1 MKRFLFSMLALLS
14 VMAIN
19 AQNWTE
25 PSGNDFLTST
35 PIYVH
40 VKVNGVV
47 ANANNGLEV
56 AAFMNGECRAVSG
69 RPSDTNNLFT
79 LRVWG
84 NPDEVGDA
92 ITFKVFDHR
101 YGLLFSFNNEVLF
114 TGETVAEV
122 PYELNID
129 RPTGVSITNPISIT
143 TKFPAQIDLN
153 QYLQFDYVGFIGDDL
168 VIYEPLGESTIETK
182 LSYNW
187 TTPDGGEFT
196 AFTIDSVNVLTATK
210 STLLPDSD
218 ENTGEKVML
227 TIKSPD
233 AYSSLC
239 TDSTVIIINELITP
253 VTGIKCPIDT
263 VRINKGESLYLNEE
277 LMNSIVIE
285 PEDATNKSF
294 SFVPLD
300 NPDAFVQGVAML
312 GGTYKVKI
320 VSDADPAIYTTIIVE
335 VYAPVESVVVRP
347 NTFQAALGD
356 NILDLV
362 TPSVHIFPNDATN
375 KEFSL
380 LIPSEASDA
389 IVDNVA
395 VASGE
400 YEILVVSLDNIEYT
414 QQITVIITEITAPES
429 IDVDINTNAYEK
441 LRSMVTI
448 NPEVEEGESYTITPK
463 DAESA
468 QAFGENGIAL
478 KNGTFTLVVTSV
490 ANPRVSAEVIVN
502 VSTPVDI
509 TFPESLT
516 ISKYRDTEFE
526 LTITGDN
533 FDPSLVTFEFTRDFY
548 PQDFGIPTITN
559 ADDGAGKKWH
569 IRGTG
574 SGNSVLQVYYD
585 GIQMPR
591 YNAYNCEIQTLAEVA
606 FNNDGWDWIYVPGN
620 IELTDN
626 GDNPA
631 YRDFLNIDDNNK
643 VIEIRSQ
650 TELLYNDKNYGFIGT
665 IQSLNPLDGMYKI
678 KAKYADASNCVLL
691 TNEDGWT
698 SADFEV
704 KKGYTWVGYSNEW
717 NITLEEFNQIET
729 NTPSEGDR
737 IIGKTNFAEYSN
749 GEWVGS
755 DFTFE
760 VGKGYI
766 YYNTAEDTK
775 PLSFVYFPDFS
786 TQTYSTIKLSS
797 KGQSKRNGS
806 DVWNYDA
813 SQYADN
819 MAIVAEIEGLENPE
833 EYTIGAFVGDECR
846 GMGKVVKDGK
856 MMINV
861 AGESGET
868 VTFRL
873 HNENTGEFIPLETE
887 VRYSNGYGSL
897 KSPLAITGASITGI
911 SEITTGEND
920 EETYY
925 DLYGRK
931 VEGNLST
938 GIYIVKTVK
947 NGKVTVTKVSKK

>member
-1 MKRFLFSMLALLS
+1 MKKLLFTMFALLS

-19 AQNWTE
+19 AQNWTG
-25 PSGNDFLTST
+25 PSGNDYQTST
-35 PIYVH
+35 PIYLQ

-47 ANANNGLEV
+47 ATSNDALEV
-56 AAFMNGECRAVSG
+56 AAFINGECRAVTFTYDANAS
-69 RPSDTNNLFT
+69 NLLT

-84 NPDEVGDA
+84 DPDEVGQT
-92 ITFKVFDHR
+92 ITFKVFDHL
-101 YGLLFSFNNEVLF
+101 YGLLYSFSNTVPF

-143 TKFPAQIDLN
+143 TKFPAEIDLN
-153 QYLQFDYVGFIGDDL
+153 QYLQFDYVGFIGGDL
-168 VIYEPLGESTIETK
+168 VDYEPLGESTIETT
-182 LSYNW
+182 LSYSW

-196 AFTIDSVNVLTATK
+196 AFSIDGNNILTANKAT
-210 STLLPDSD
+210 TAD
-218 ENTGEKVML
+218 GEEATL
-227 TIKSPD
+227 TIKAPE
-233 AYSSLC
+233 ANRALC
-239 TDSTVIIINELITP
+239 TGNTVIKIVEQIVP
-253 VTGIKCPIDT
+253 VTSITCSMNT
-263 VRINKGESLYLNEE
+263 INMRKGESIRRNTE
-277 LMNSIVIE
+277 LLNSIVIK
-285 PEDATNKSF
+285 PDDATNKNYYF
-294 SFVPLD
+294 EAAD
-300 NPDAFVQGVAML
+300 NPNAFVNEVAML
-312 GGTYKVKI
+312 GGTHKVKI
-320 VSDADPAIYTTIIVE
+320 VSAFDPAIYTTITAE
-335 VYAPVESVVVRP
+335 VYAPVESLSVSQ
-347 NTFQAALGD
+347 NTIQAALGD

-362 TPSVHIFPNDATN
+362 TPYVTISPDDATN
-375 KEFSL
+375 KEFNL
-380 LIPSEASDA
+380 VIPNEASDA
-389 IVDNVA
+389 IVDNIA
-395 VASGE
+395 IAPGIYTIS
-400 YEILVVSLDNIEYT
+400 VVSADNV
-414 QQITVIITEITAPES
+414 QISKDVTIYITEITAPES

-441 LRSMVTI
+441 LRTQVTI
-448 NPEVEEGESYTITPK
+448 TPEGEYTITPK
-463 DAESA
+463 DEESA
-468 QAFGENGIAL
+468 QAFDENGIAL
-478 KNGTFTLVVTSV
+478 KNGSFTLVVTSKT
-490 ANPRVSAEVIVN
+490 NTKVSKEVIVN

-533 FDPSLVTFEFTRDFY
+533 FDPSLVTFEFTKDFY

-559 ADDGAGKKWH
+559 ADDGAGKKWN

-585 GIQMPR
+585 EIQMPR
-591 YNAYNCEIQTLAEVA
+591 YNAYNCDIQTLAEVA
-606 FNNDGWDWIYVPGN
+606 FNNDGWDWIYVPDN

-626 GDNPA
+626 GSNTA
-631 YRDFLNIDDNNK
+631 YLDFLNIDDNNK

-650 TELLYNDKNYGFIGT
+650 TELLYNDKTYGFIGT
-665 IQSLNPLDGMYKI
+665 IQSLNPWDGMYKI
-678 KAKYADASNCVLL
+678 KAKYEDASMCVFSSL
-691 TNEDGWT
+691 EGYWT
-698 SADFEV
+698 RDISFRA
-704 KKGYTWVGYSNEW
+704 KKGYTWIGYPNEW
-717 NITLEEFNQIET
+717 NLTLDELNQID

-737 IIGKTNFAEYSN
+737 IIGKTNFAEYSR
-749 GEWVGS
+749 GEWVGL
-755 DFTFE
+755 DFTLE
-760 VGKGYI
+760 AGKGYI
-766 YYNTAEDTK
+766 YYNASEEINSI
-775 PLSFVYFPDFS
+775 SFDYTPDFS
-786 TQTYSTIKLSS
+786 TQTYSSIHMSA

-833 EYTIGAFVGDECR
+833 DYTIGAFVGDECR

-861 AGESGET
+861 AGKSGET

-873 HNENTGEFIPLETE
+873 HNEYTGEFIPLETE

-897 KSPLAITGASITGI
+897 KSPLAITGPSISGI

-920 EETYY
+920 EESYY

-931 VEGNLST
+931 VEGELST

>member
-1 MKRFLFSMLALLS
+1 MKKLLFTMFALLS

-19 AQNWTE
+19 AQDWTG
-25 PSGNDFLTST
+25 PSGNDYQTST
-35 PIYVH
+35 PIYLQ

-47 ANANNGLEV
+47 ATSNDGLEV
-56 AAFMNGECRAVSG
+56 AAFINGECRAVTFTYDANAS
-69 RPSDTNNLFT
+69 NLLT

-84 NPDEVGDA
+84 DPDEVGQT
-92 ITFKVFDHR
+92 ITFKVFDHL
-101 YGLLFSFNNEVLF
+101 YGLLYSFSNTVPF

-143 TKFPAQIDLN
+143 TKFPAEIDLN
-153 QYLQFDYVGFIGDDL
+153 QYLQFDYVGFIGGDL
-168 VIYEPLGESTIETK
+168 VDYEPLGESTIETT
-182 LSYNW
+182 LSYSW
-187 TTPDGGEFT
+187 TTPGGGEFT
-196 AFTIDSVNVLTATK
+196 AFSIDGNNILTANKATAI
-210 STLLPDSD
+210 D
-218 ENTGEKVML
+218 GEEATL
-227 TIKSPD
+227 TIKAPE
-233 AYSSLC
+233 ANRALC
-239 TDSTVIIINELITP
+239 TGNTVIKIIEQIVP
-253 VTGIKCPIDT
+253 VTSITCSMNT
-263 VRINKGESLYLNEE
+263 INMIKGESLRRNTE
-277 LMNSIVIE
+277 LLNSIVIK
-285 PEDATNKSF
+285 PDDATNKNYYF
-294 SFVPLD
+294 EAAD
-300 NPDAFVQGVAML
+300 NPNAFVNEVAML
-312 GGTYKVKI
+312 GGTHNVKI
-320 VSDADPAIYTTIIVE
+320 VSAFDPAIYTTIIAE
-335 VYAPVESVVVRP
+335 VYAPVESLSVSQ
-347 NTFQAALGD
+347 NTIQAALGD

-362 TPSVHIFPNDATN
+362 TPYVTISPDDATN
-375 KEFSL
+375 KEFNL
-380 LIPSEASDA
+380 VIPNEASDA
-389 IVDNVA
+389 IVDNIA
-395 VASGE
+395 IAPGIYTIS
-400 YEILVVSLDNIEYT
+400 VVSADNV
-414 QQITVIITEITAPES
+414 QISKDVTIYITEITAPES

-441 LRSMVTI
+441 LRSQVTI
-448 NPEVEEGESYTITPK
+448 IPEGEYTITPK
-463 DAESA
+463 DEESA
-468 QAFGENGIAL
+468 AAFDENGIAL
-478 KNGTFTLVVTSV
+478 KNGSFTLVVTSKT
-490 ANPRVSAEVIVN
+490 NTKVSKEVIVN

-526 LTITGDN
+526 LTITGDG
-533 FDPSLVTFEFTRDFY
+533 FDPSLLRFEFTRDEY
-548 PQDFGIPTITN
+548 PSDFGIPTITN
-559 ADDGAGKKWH
+559 ADDGAGKKWN

-585 GIQMPR
+585 EIQMPR
-591 YNAYNCEIQTLAEVA
+591 YNAYNCDIQTLAEVA

-626 GDNPA
+626 GSNTA
-631 YRDFLNIDDNNK
+631 YLDFLNIDDNNK

-650 TELLYNDKNYGFIGT
+650 TELLYNDKTYGFIGT

-678 KAKYADASNCVLL
+678 KAKYDDASNCVLSN
-691 TNEDGWT
+691 NEGLWT
-698 SADFEV
+698 RDISFRA
-704 KKGYTWVGYSNEW
+704 KKGYTWIGYPNEW
-717 NITLEEFNQIET
+717 NITLDDFNLIDA

-749 GEWVGS
+749 GEWVGLG
-755 DFTFE
+755 FTLE
-760 VGKGYI
+760 AGKGYI
-766 YYNTAEDTK
+766 YYNASEEINSI
-775 PLSFVYFPDFS
+775 SFDYTPDFS
-786 TQTYSTIKLSS
+786 TQTYSSIHMSA

-833 EYTIGAFVGDECR
+833 DYTIGAFVGDECR

-861 AGESGET
+861 AGKSGET

-873 HNENTGEFIPLETE
+873 HNEYTGEFIPLETE

-897 KSPLAITGASITGI
+897 KSPLAITGPSISGI

-931 VEGNLST
+931 VEGELST

>member
-1 MKRFLFSMLALLS
+1 MKKFLFTMFALLS

-19 AQNWTE
+19 AQNWTG
-25 PSGNDFLTST
+25 PSENDYQTST
-35 PIYVH
+35 PIYLH

-47 ANANNGLEV
+47 ATSNDGLEV
-56 AAFMNGECRAVSG
+56 AAFINGECRAVTFTYDANAS
-69 RPSDTNNLFT
+69 NLLT

-84 NPDEVGDA
+84 NPEEVGQT
-92 ITFKVFDHR
+92 ITFKVFDHL
-101 YGLLFSFNNEVLF
+101 YGLLYSFSNTVPF

-143 TKFPAQIDLN
+143 TKFPAEIDLN
-153 QYLQFDYVGFIGDDL
+153 QYLQFDYVGFIGGDL
-168 VIYEPLGESTIETK
+168 VDYEPLGESTIETT
-182 LSYNW
+182 LSYSW
-187 TTPDGGEFT
+187 TSPDGGEFS
-196 AFTIDSVNVLTATK
+196 AFSIDGNNILTANKATAI
-210 STLLPDSD
+210 D
-218 ENTGEKVML
+218 GEEATL
-227 TIKSPD
+227 TIKAPE
-233 AYSSLC
+233 ANRALC
-239 TDSTVIIINELITP
+239 RGNTVIKIIEKIVP
-253 VTGIKCPIDT
+253 VTSITCSMDK
-263 VRINKGESLYLNEE
+263 INMIKGESLRRNTE
-277 LMNSIVIE
+277 LLNSIVIK
-285 PEDATNKSF
+285 PDDATNKNYYF
-294 SFVPLD
+294 EAAD
-300 NPDAFVQGVAML
+300 NPNAFVNEVAML
-312 GGTYKVKI
+312 GGTHNVKI
-320 VSDADPAIYTTIIVE
+320 VSAFNPAIYTTIIAE
-335 VYAPVESVVVRP
+335 VYAPVEYVRVTQ
-347 NTFQAALGD
+347 NTFQAAIGD

-362 TPSVHIFPNDATN
+362 TPYVKVGPDDATN
-375 KEFSL
+375 QSFYLEV
-380 LIPSEASDA
+380 PAEASDA
-389 IVDNVA
+389 IVNNIA
-395 VASGE
+395 YEPGE
-400 YEILVVSLDNIEYT
+400 FTLYVVSEENAQLKSE
-414 QQITVIITEITAPES
+414 ITVVITQIIAPES

-441 LRSMVTI
+441 LRSQVTI
-448 NPEVEEGESYTITPK
+448 TPEGEYTITPK
-463 DAESA
+463 DEESA
-468 QAFGENGIAL
+468 QAFDENGIAL
-478 KNGTFTLVVTSV
+478 KNGSFKLVVTSKT
-490 ANPRVSAEVIVN
+490 NTKVSKDVIVN

-559 ADDGAGKKWH
+559 ADDGAGKKWN

-698 SADFEV
+698 SADFDV

-717 NITLEEFNQIET
+717 AITLEEFNQIDT

-897 KSPLAITGASITGI
+897 KSPLTITGPSISGI
-911 SEITTGEND
+911 SEITTGESD

>member
-84 NPDEVGDA
+84 NTDEVGDT
-92 ITFKVFDHR
+92 ITFKVYDHR

-320 VSDADPAIYTTIIVE
+320 VSDAAPAIYTTIIVE

-362 TPSVHIFPNDATN
+362 SPSVHIFPDDATN
-375 KEFSL
+375 KEFRL

-400 YEILVVSLDNIEYT
+400 YKILVVSLDNIEFA
-414 QQITVIITEITAPES
+414 QEITIIITEITAPES
-429 IDVDINTNAYEK
+429 IDVDINTNAYDK
-441 LRSMVTI
+441 LRTLVTI
-448 NPEVEEGESYTITPK
+448 NPEGEYTITPK
-463 DAESA
+463 DEESA
-468 QAFGENGIAL
+468 QAFDENGIAL
-478 KNGTFTLVVTSV
+478 KNGSFTLVV
-490 ANPRVSAEVIVN
+490 AWINNPNVYAEVTVN

-509 TFPESLT
+509 TFPQSLT
-516 ISKYRDTEFE
+516 IFKHKDTEFE
-526 LTITGDN
+526 LTMTGDN
-533 FDPSLVTFEFTRDFY
+533 FDPSLVSFEFTRTEE
-548 PQDFGIPTITN
+548 PMQFGIPTITT
-559 ADDGAGKKWH
+559 ADDGAGLKWN

-574 SGNSVLQVYYD
+574 SGYVELRVLYD
-585 GIQMPR
+585 GQVMPR
-591 YNAYNCEIQTLAEVA
+591 NSQDSICYIQTLADVT
-606 FNNDGWDWIYVPGN
+606 FNNDGWDWIYIPEY
-620 IELTDN
+620 IDLLDYS
-626 GDNPA
+626 GDTQTG
-631 YRDFLNIDDNNK
+631 YLDFLNIDDNNK

-650 TELLYNDKNYGFIGT
+650 SELLYNDKTYGFIGT
-665 IQSLNPLDGMYKI
+665 INYLEPSEGMYKI
-678 KAKYADASNCVLL
+678 KAKYEDPSMCVFSSL
-691 TNEDGWT
+691 E
-698 SADFEV
+698 
-704 KKGYTWVGYSNEW
+704 GYWCRESFWVDPGFTWIGHSNEW
-717 NITLEEFNQIET
+717 DLTLDEFNLIED
-729 NTPSEGDR
+729 NHPSDGDQL
-737 IIGKTNFAEYSN
+737 IGKTNFAEYSA
-749 GEWVGS
+749 GEWVGA
-755 DFTFE
+755 DFTLE
-760 VGKGYI
+760 AGKGYI
-766 YYNTAEDTK
+766 YYNSADTAK
-775 PLSFVYFPDFS
+775 YISFDYIPSFS
-786 TQTYSTIKLSS
+786 TQTNSSRRLSAKS
-797 KGQSKRNGS
+797 QSLRNGS
-806 DVWNYDA
+806 DIWEYDA
-813 SQYADN
+813 SQFADN
-819 MAIVAEIEGLENPE
+819 MAIVAEIAELENPE
-833 EYTIGAFVGDECR
+833 DYTIGAFVGDECR

-856 MMINV
+856 MMISV
-861 AGESGET
+861 AGKSGET
-868 VTFRL
+868 VSFRL
-873 HNENTGEFIPLETE
+873 HNEYTGEFIPLETE
-887 VRYSNGYGSL
+887 VRYSNRLGSL
-897 KSPLAITGASITGI
+897 KSPLIITGSSITGV
-911 SEITTGEND
+911 SEITTDGNDGES
-920 EETYY
+920 YY
-925 DLYGRK
+925 DLSGRK
-931 VEGNLST
+931 VEGNIST
-938 GIYIVKTVK
+938 GVYVVKTVK
-947 NGKVTVTKVSKK
+947 NGQVIVKKEIKR

>member
-1 MKRFLFSMLALLS
+1 MKKLLFTMFALLS

-19 AQNWTE
+19 AQNWTG
-25 PSGNDFLTST
+25 PSGNDYQTST
-35 PIYVH
+35 PIYLQ

-47 ANANNGLEV
+47 ATSNDALEV
-56 AAFMNGECRAVSG
+56 AAFINGECRAVTFTYDANAS
-69 RPSDTNNLFT
+69 NLLT

-84 NPDEVGDA
+84 NPEEVGQT
-92 ITFKVFDHR
+92 ITFKVFDHL
-101 YGLLFSFNNEVLF
+101 YGLLYSFSKTVQF

-143 TKFPAQIDLN
+143 TKFPAEIDLN
-153 QYLQFDYVGFIGDDL
+153 QYLQFDYVGFIGGDL
-168 VIYEPLGESTIETK
+168 VDYEPLGESTIETT
-182 LSYNW
+182 LSYSW

-196 AFTIDSVNVLTATK
+196 AFSIDGNNILTANKAT
-210 STLLPDSD
+210 TAD
-218 ENTGEKVML
+218 GEEASL
-227 TIKSPD
+227 TIKAPE
-233 AYSSLC
+233 ANRALC
-239 TDSTVIIINELITP
+239 TGNTVIKIIEKIVP
-253 VTGIKCPIDT
+253 VTSITCSMDK
-263 VRINKGESLYLNEE
+263 INMTKGESLRRNTE
-277 LMNSIVIE
+277 LLNSIVIK
-285 PEDATNKSF
+285 PDDATNKNYYF
-294 SFVPLD
+294 EAAD
-300 NPDAFVQGVAML
+300 NPNAFVNEVAML
-312 GGTYKVKI
+312 GGTHNVKI
-320 VSDADPAIYTTIIVE
+320 VSAYDPAIYTTIIAE
-335 VYAPVESVVVRP
+335 VYAPVEYVRVTE
-347 NTFQAALGD
+347 NTFQAAIGD

-362 TPSVHIFPNDATN
+362 TPYVKVGPDDATN
-375 KEFSL
+375 QSFYLEV
-380 LIPSEASDA
+380 PAEASDA
-389 IVDNVA
+389 IVDNIA
-395 VASGE
+395 YEPGE
-400 YEILVVSLDNIEYT
+400 FTLYVVSEENAQLKSE
-414 QQITVIITEITAPES
+414 ITVVITDIIAPES

-441 LRSMVTI
+441 LRSQVTI
-448 NPEVEEGESYTITPK
+448 IPEGEYTITPK
-463 DAESA
+463 DEESA
-468 QAFGENGIAL
+468 QAFDETGIAV
-478 KNGTFTLVVTSV
+478 KNGRFTLVVASKT
-490 ANPRVSAEVIVN
+490 NPNVSKEVIVN

-526 LTITGDN
+526 LTITGDG
-533 FDPSLVTFEFTRDFY
+533 FDPSLLRFEFTRDEY
-548 PQDFGIPTITN
+548 PSDFGIPTITN
-559 ADDGAGKKWH
+559 ADDGAGKKWN

-606 FNNDGWDWIYVPGN
+606 FNNDGWDWIYVPSD
-620 IELTDN
+620 IDLTDN
-626 GDNPA
+626 GNNPA
-631 YRDFLNIDDNNK
+631 YLDFLNIDDNNK

-650 TELLYNDKNYGFIGT
+650 TELLYNDKTYGFIGT
-665 IQSLNPLDGMYKI
+665 ITTLNPLDGMYKI
-678 KAKYADASNCVLL
+678 KAKYDDASNCVLSN
-691 TNEDGWT
+691 NEGLWT
-698 SADFEV
+698 RDISFRA
-704 KKGYTWVGYSNEW
+704 KKGYTWIGYPNEW
-717 NITLEEFNQIET
+717 NLTLDELNQID

-749 GEWVGS
+749 GEWVGLG
-755 DFTFE
+755 FTLE
-760 VGKGYI
+760 AGKGYI
-766 YYNTAEDTK
+766 YYNASEEINSI
-775 PLSFVYFPDFS
+775 SFDYTPDFS
-786 TQTYSTIKLSS
+786 TQTYSSIHMSA

-833 EYTIGAFVGDECR
+833 DYTIGAFVGDECR

-861 AGESGET
+861 SGKSGET

-873 HNENTGEFIPLETE
+873 HNEYTGEFIPLETE

-897 KSPLAITGASITGI
+897 KSPLAITGPSISGI

-931 VEGNLST
+931 VEGELST

>member
-1 MKRFLFSMLALLS
+1 MKKFLFTMFALLS

-19 AQNWTE
+19 AQNWTG
-25 PSGNDFLTST
+25 PSGNDYPTST
-35 PIYVH
+35 PIYLQ

-47 ANANNGLEV
+47 ATSNDGLEV
-56 AAFMNGECRAVSG
+56 AAFINGECRAVTHTYDANAS
-69 RPSDTNNLFT
+69 NLLT

-84 NPDEVGDA
+84 NPEEVGQT
-92 ITFKVFDHR
+92 ITFKVFDHY
-101 YGLLFSFNNEVLF
+101 YGLLYSFSNTVEF
-114 TGETVAEV
+114 TGETVEV
-122 PYELNID
+122 PYVLNID
-129 RPTGVSITNPISIT
+129 KPTAVVIDDPITIT
-143 TKFPAQIDLN
+143 TKFPAEIDLTN
-153 QYLQFDYVGFIGDDL
+153 YFKFDYMGLNSGDL
-168 VIYEPLGESTIETK
+168 VTYEPLGESTIETT
-182 LSYNW
+182 LSYKW

-196 AFTIDSVNVLTATK
+196 AFSIDGNNILTATK
-210 STLLPDSD
+210 ETAAG
-218 ENTGEKVML
+218 GEEAKL
-227 TIKSPD
+227 TIKAPE
-233 AYSSLC
+233 ANGTLC
-239 TDSTVIIINELITP
+239 TGSTFINIIEQIVP
-253 VTGIKCPIDT
+253 VTSITCSINS
-263 VRINKGESLYLNEE
+263 VQMNKGESLYDKLTDA
-277 LMNSIVIE
+277 IVIA
-285 PEDATNKSF
+285 PADASNKSYYF
-294 SFVPLD
+294 EATDTPA
-300 NPDAFVQGVAML
+300 AFENGVAML
-312 GGTYKVKI
+312 GGSYQVKI
-320 VSDADPAIYTTIIVE
+320 ISAYDSSIFTTITVD
-335 VYAPVESVVVRP
+335 VTAPVEYVRVLQG
-347 NTFQAALGD
+347 TFQAALGD

-362 TPSVHIFPNDATN
+362 TPHVIVGPDDATN
-375 KEFSL
+375 KSFYLEV
-380 LIPSEASDA
+380 PAEASDA
-389 IVDNVA
+389 IVDNIA
-395 VASGE
+395 IEPGE
-400 YEILVVSLDNIEYT
+400 FTLYVVSMENEQLKSE
-414 QQITVIITEITAPES
+414 ITVVITQIIAPES
-429 IDVDINTNAYEK
+429 IDVDINTNAYVK
-441 LRSMVTI
+441 LRAQVTI
-448 NPEVEEGESYTITPK
+448 TPEGEYTITPK
-463 DAESA
+463 DEESA
-468 QAFGENGIAL
+468 AAFDENGNAL
-478 KNGTFTLVVTSV
+478 KNGSFTLVVTSKT
-490 ANPRVSAEVIVN
+490 NTKVSKEVIVN

-559 ADDGAGKKWH
+559 ADDGAGKKWN

-606 FNNDGWDWIYVPGN
+606 FNNDGWDWIYVPDN

-631 YRDFLNIDDNNK
+631 YLEFLNIDDNNK

-678 KAKYADASNCVLL
+678 KAKYDDASNCVLSN
-691 TNEDGWT
+691 NEGLWT
-698 SADFEV
+698 RDISFRA
-704 KKGYTWVGYSNEW
+704 KKGYTWIGYPNEW
-717 NITLEEFNQIET
+717 NITLDDFNLIDA

-766 YYNTAEDTK
+766 YYNASEEINSI
-775 PLSFVYFPDFS
+775 SFDYTPDFS
-786 TQTYSTIKLSS
+786 TQTYSSIHMSA

-833 EYTIGAFVGDECR
+833 DYTIGAFVGDECR

-931 VEGNLST
+931 VEGELST